1 MANLKE
7 LRIKIGGIRAIRK
20 VTAAMKLV
28 AGVKLRKA
36 EQRALTSKPYAN
48 ELKKILAR
56 VKRENLAKTYELF
69 DGRES
74 MKNEVLIAFASDK
87 GFCGNFNYLLSKK
100 LKEIIEKRRVSGINV
115 KVLCI
120 GNKLYQMLKH
130 SVFEN
135 ATLELADDD
144 FYKGEILDNAR
155 SLASRAIDEF
165 RKETADKVSLV
176 YTHYYSAMRMVV
188 DEESLIPLNR
198 EENED
203 ITETIFEPSADEVLE
218 NLLPYN
224 LGVQIYQAALE
235 SMASEQSSR
244 MRSMDNA
251 TRNADEMLGDLTV
264 RYNRTRQ
271 YGITQ
276 ELTEV
281 VAGASAVAD
290 D

>member
-36 EQRALTSKPYAN
+36 EQRALASKPYAN
-48 ELKKILAR
+48 ELKKILATI
-56 VKRENLAKTYELF
+56 KRENLAKSYELF

-74 MKNEVLIAFASDK
+74 VKSEVLIAFASDK

-100 LKEIIEKRRVSGINV
+100 LREIVAERRAAGVKIEI
-115 KVLCI
+115 LCV
-120 GNKLYQMLKH
+120 GNKLYQMLRHALSEKE
-130 SVFEN
+130 S
-135 ATLELADDD
+135 LELVAD
-144 FYKGEILDNAR
+144 FYKGEILENSRNLAAR
-155 SLASRAIDEF
+155 VIEEF
-165 RKETADKVSLV
+165 RKEAVDRVSLV
-176 YTHYYSAMRMVV
+176 FTHYYSAMRMTVG
-188 DEESLIPLNR
+188 EESLIPLKR
-198 EENED
+198 EENND
-203 ITETIFEPSADEVLE
+203 VTETIFEPSADEVLE

-224 LGVQIYQAALE
+224 LGIQIYQAALE

-251 TRNADEMLGDLTV
+251 TRNADEMLGDLTI
-264 RYNRTRQ
+264 RYNRRRQ

-281 VAGASAVAD
+281 VAGASAVAND
-290 D
+290 

>member
-36 EQRALTSKPYAN
+36 EQRALASKPYAN
-48 ELKKILAR
+48 ELKKILATI
-56 VKRENLAKTYELF
+56 KRENLAKSYELF

-74 MKNEVLIAFASDK
+74 VKSEVLIAFASDK

-100 LKEIIEKRRVSGINV
+100 LREIVAERRAAGVRVEI
-115 KVLCI
+115 LCV
-120 GNKLYQMLKH
+120 GNKLYQMLRHALSEKE
-130 SVFEN
+130 S
-135 ATLELADDD
+135 LELVAD
-144 FYKGEILDNAR
+144 FYKGEILANAR
-155 SLASRAIDEF
+155 NLAARVIEEF
-165 RKETADKVSLV
+165 RKEAVDRVSLV
-176 YTHYYSAMRMVV
+176 FTHYYSAMRMTVG
-188 DEESLIPLNR
+188 EESLIPLKR
-198 EENED
+198 EENKD
-203 ITETIFEPSADEVLE
+203 ITETIFEPGADEVLE

-224 LGVQIYQAALE
+224 LGIQIYQAALE

-251 TRNADEMLGDLTV
+251 TRNADEMLGDLTI

-281 VAGASAVAD
+281 VAGASAVAND
-290 D
+290 

>member
-36 EQRALTSKPYAN
+36 EQRALASKPYAN
-48 ELKKILAR
+48 ELKKVLERI
-56 VKRENLAKTYELF
+56 KRENLERDYELF

-74 MKNEVLIAFASDK
+74 VKSEVLIAFASDK

-100 LKEIIEKRRVSGINV
+100 LKEIIAERRKIGV
-115 KVLCI
+115 KVKILCA

-130 SVFEN
+130 ALSEN
-135 ATLELADDD
+135 ESLELVTD
-144 FYKGEILDNAR
+144 FYKGEILSNSRD
-155 SLASRAIDEF
+155 LASRVIDEF
-165 RKETADKVSLV
+165 RKETIDKVSLV

-188 DEESLIPLNR
+188 DEESLIPLKQEKN
-198 EENED
+198 ND

-224 LGVQIYQAALE
+224 LGIQIYQAALE

-281 VAGASAVAD
+281 VAGASAVAND
-290 D
+290 

>member
-36 EQRALTSKPYAN
+36 EQRALASKPYAN
-48 ELKKILAR
+48 ELKKILATI
-56 VKRENLAKTYELF
+56 KRENLAKSYELF

-74 MKNEVLIAFASDK
+74 VKSEVLIAFASDK

-100 LKEIIEKRRVSGINV
+100 LREIVAERRAAGVKIEI
-115 KVLCI
+115 LCV
-120 GNKLYQMLKH
+120 GNKLYQMLRHALSEKE
-130 SVFEN
+130 S
-135 ATLELADDD
+135 LELVAD
-144 FYKGEILDNAR
+144 FYKGEILENSRNLAAR
-155 SLASRAIDEF
+155 VIEEF
-165 RKETADKVSLV
+165 RKEAVDRVSLV
-176 YTHYYSAMRMVV
+176 FTHYYSAMRMTVG
-188 DEESLIPLNR
+188 EESLIPLKR
-198 EENED
+198 EENKD

-224 LGVQIYQAALE
+224 LGIQIYQAALE

-251 TRNADEMLGDLTV
+251 TRNADEMLGDLTI

-281 VAGASAVAD
+281 VAGASAVAND
-290 D
+290 

>member
-36 EQRALTSKPYAN
+36 EQRALASKPYAN
-48 ELKKILAR
+48 ELKKILATI
-56 VKRENLAKTYELF
+56 KRENLAKSYELF

-74 MKNEVLIAFASDK
+74 VKSEVLIAFASDK

-100 LKEIIEKRRVSGINV
+100 LKEIITERRASGI
-115 KVLCI
+115 KIKILCV
-120 GNKLYQMLKH
+120 GNKLYQMLRHALSEKE
-130 SVFEN
+130 S
-135 ATLELADDD
+135 LELVAD
-144 FYKGEILDNAR
+144 FYKGEVLENSRNLAAR
-155 SLASRAIDEF
+155 VIEEF
-165 RKETADKVSLV
+165 RKEAVDRVSLV
-176 YTHYYSAMRMVV
+176 FTHYYSAMRMTVG
-188 DEESLIPLNR
+188 EESLIPLKR
-198 EENED
+198 EENKD

-224 LGVQIYQAALE
+224 LGIQIYQAALE

-251 TRNADEMLGDLTV
+251 TRNADEMLGDLTI

-281 VAGASAVAD
+281 VAGASAVAND
-290 D
+290 

>member
-36 EQRALTSKPYAN
+36 EQRALASKPYAN
-48 ELKKILAR
+48 ELKKVLERI
-56 VKRENLAKTYELF
+56 KRENLERDYELF

-74 MKNEVLIAFASDK
+74 VKSEVLITFASDK

-100 LKEIIEKRRVSGINV
+100 LKEIIAERRKIGV
-115 KVLCI
+115 KVKILCA

-130 SVFEN
+130 ALSEN
-135 ATLELADDD
+135 ESLELVTD
-144 FYKGEILDNAR
+144 FYKGEILSNSRD
-155 SLASRAIDEF
+155 LASRVIDEF
-165 RKETADKVSLV
+165 RKETIDKVSLV

-188 DEESLIPLNR
+188 DEESLIPLKQEKN
-198 EENED
+198 ND

-224 LGVQIYQAALE
+224 LGIQIYQAALE

-281 VAGASAVAD
+281 VAGASAVAND
-290 D
+290 

>member
-36 EQRALTSKPYAN
+36 EQRALASKPYAN

-56 VKRENLAKTYELF
+56 IKRENLAKTYELF
-69 DGRES
+69 DGREFV
-74 MKNEVLIAFASDK
+74 KNEILIAFASDK

-100 LKEIIEKRRVSGINV
+100 LKEIIEKRRIAGINV
-115 KVLCI
+115 KILCI

-144 FYKGEILDNAR
+144 FYKGEILGNAR
-155 SLASRAIDEF
+155 GLASRVIDEF
-165 RKETADKVSLV
+165 RKETVDKVSLV

-198 EENED
+198 EENND

-281 VAGASAVAD
+281 VAGASAVASD
-290 D
+290 

>member
-36 EQRALTSKPYAN
+36 EQRALASKPYAN
-48 ELKKILAR
+48 ELKKILATI
-56 VKRENLAKTYELF
+56 KRENLAKSYELF

-74 MKNEVLIAFASDK
+74 VKSEVLIVFASDK

-100 LKEIIEKRRVSGINV
+100 LREIVAERRAAGVKIEI
-115 KVLCI
+115 LCV
-120 GNKLYQMLKH
+120 GNKLYQILRHALSEKE
-130 SVFEN
+130 S
-135 ATLELADDD
+135 LELVAD
-144 FYKGEILDNAR
+144 FYKGEILENSRNLAAR
-155 SLASRAIDEF
+155 VIEEF
-165 RKETADKVSLV
+165 RKEAVDRVSLV
-176 YTHYYSAMRMVV
+176 FTHYYSAMRMTVG
-188 DEESLIPLNR
+188 EESLIPLKR
-198 EENED
+198 EENKD
-203 ITETIFEPSADEVLE
+203 VTETIFEPSADEVLE

-224 LGVQIYQAALE
+224 LGIQIYQAALE

-251 TRNADEMLGDLTV
+251 TRNADEMLGDLTI

-281 VAGASAVAD
+281 VAGASAVAND
-290 D
+290 

>member
-36 EQRALTSKPYAN
+36 EQRALASKPYAN
-48 ELKKILAR
+48 ELKKILATI
-56 VKRENLAKTYELF
+56 KRENLAKSYELF

-74 MKNEVLIAFASDK
+74 VKSEVLIAFASDK

-100 LKEIIEKRRVSGINV
+100 LREIVAERRAAGVKIEI
-115 KVLCI
+115 LCV
-120 GNKLYQMLKH
+120 GNKLYQMLRHALSEKE
-130 SVFEN
+130 S
-135 ATLELADDD
+135 LELVAD
-144 FYKGEILDNAR
+144 FYKGEILENSRNLAAR
-155 SLASRAIDEF
+155 VIEEF
-165 RKETADKVSLV
+165 RKEAVDRVSLV
-176 YTHYYSAMRMVV
+176 FTHYYSAMRMTVG
-188 DEESLIPLNR
+188 EESLIPLKR
-198 EENED
+198 EENKD

-224 LGVQIYQAALE
+224 LGIQIYQAALE

-251 TRNADEMLGDLTV
+251 TRNADEMLGDLTI
-264 RYNRTRQ
+264 RYNRRRQ

-281 VAGASAVAD
+281 VAGASAVAND
-290 D
+290 

>member
-36 EQRALTSKPYAN
+36 EQRALASKPYAN
-48 ELKKILAR
+48 ELKKILATI
-56 VKRENLAKTYELF
+56 KRENLAKSYELF

-74 MKNEVLIAFASDK
+74 VKSEVLIAFASDK

-100 LKEIIEKRRVSGINV
+100 LREIVAERRAAGV
-115 KVLCI
+115 KVEILCV
-120 GNKLYQMLKH
+120 GNKLYQMLRHALSEKE
-130 SVFEN
+130 S
-135 ATLELADDD
+135 LELVAD
-144 FYKGEILDNAR
+144 FYKGEILANAR
-155 SLASRAIDEF
+155 NLAARVIEEF
-165 RKETADKVSLV
+165 RKEAVDRVSLV
-176 YTHYYSAMRMVV
+176 FTHYYSAMRMTVG
-188 DEESLIPLNR
+188 EESLIPLKR
-198 EENED
+198 EENKD
-203 ITETIFEPSADEVLE
+203 VTETIFEPSADEVLE

-224 LGVQIYQAALE
+224 LGIQIYQAALE

-251 TRNADEMLGDLTV
+251 TRNADEMLGDLTI

-281 VAGASAVAD
+281 VAGASAVAND
-290 D
+290 

>member
-36 EQRALTSKPYAN
+36 EQRALASKPYAN
-48 ELKKILAR
+48 ELKKILATI
-56 VKRENLAKTYELF
+56 KRENLAKSYELF

-74 MKNEVLIAFASDK
+74 VKSEVLIAFASDK

-100 LKEIIEKRRVSGINV
+100 LREIVAERRAAGVKIEI
-115 KVLCI
+115 LCV
-120 GNKLYQMLKH
+120 GNKLYQILRHALSEKE
-130 SVFEN
+130 S
-135 ATLELADDD
+135 LELVAD
-144 FYKGEILDNAR
+144 FYKGEILENSRNLAAR
-155 SLASRAIDEF
+155 VIEEF
-165 RKETADKVSLV
+165 RKEAVDRVSLV
-176 YTHYYSAMRMVV
+176 FTHYYSAMRMTVG
-188 DEESLIPLNR
+188 EESLIPLKR
-198 EENED
+198 EENKD
-203 ITETIFEPSADEVLE
+203 VTETIFEPSADEVLE

-224 LGVQIYQAALE
+224 LGIQIYQAALE

-251 TRNADEMLGDLTV
+251 TRNADEMLGDLTI

-281 VAGASAVAD
+281 VAGASAVAND
-290 D
+290 

>member
-36 EQRALTSKPYAN
+36 EQRALASKPYAN
-48 ELKKILAR
+48 ELKKILATI
-56 VKRENLAKTYELF
+56 KRENLAKSYELF

-74 MKNEVLIAFASDK
+74 VKSEVLIAFASDK

-100 LKEIIEKRRVSGINV
+100 LREIVAERRAAGV
-115 KVLCI
+115 KVEILCV
-120 GNKLYQMLKH
+120 GNKLYQMLRHALSEKE
-130 SVFEN
+130 S
-135 ATLELADDD
+135 LELVAD
-144 FYKGEILDNAR
+144 FYKGEILANAR
-155 SLASRAIDEF
+155 NLAARVIEEF
-165 RKETADKVSLV
+165 RKEAVDRVSLV
-176 YTHYYSAMRMVV
+176 FTHYYSAMRMTVG
-188 DEESLIPLNR
+188 EESLIPLKR
-198 EENED
+198 EENKD

-224 LGVQIYQAALE
+224 LGIQIYQAALE

-251 TRNADEMLGDLTV
+251 TRNADEMLGDLTI

-281 VAGASAVAD
+281 VAGASAVAND
-290 D
+290 

>member
-36 EQRALTSKPYAN
+36 EQRALASKPYAN
-48 ELKKILAR
+48 ELKKILATI
-56 VKRENLAKTYELF
+56 KRENLAKSYELF

-74 MKNEVLIAFASDK
+74 VKSEVLIAFASDK
-87 GFCGNFNYLLSKK
+87 GFCGNFNYLLGKK
-100 LKEIIEKRRVSGINV
+100 LREIVTERREAGV
-115 KVLCI
+115 KVEILCV
-120 GNKLYQMLKH
+120 GNKLYQMLRHALSGKE
-130 SVFEN
+130 S
-135 ATLELADDD
+135 LELVAD
-144 FYKGEILDNAR
+144 FYKGEVLENSRNLAAR
-155 SLASRAIDEF
+155 VIEEF
-165 RKETADKVSLV
+165 RKEAVDRVSLV
-176 YTHYYSAMRMVV
+176 FTHYYSAMRMTVG
-188 DEESLIPLNR
+188 EESLIPLKR
-198 EENED
+198 EENKD

-224 LGVQIYQAALE
+224 LGIQIYQAALE

-251 TRNADEMLGDLTV
+251 TRNADEMLGDLTI

-281 VAGASAVAD
+281 VAGASAVAND
-290 D
+290 

>member
-36 EQRALTSKPYAN
+36 EQRALASKPYAN
-48 ELKKILAR
+48 ELKKILATI
-56 VKRENLAKTYELF
+56 KRENLAKSYELF

-74 MKNEVLIAFASDK
+74 VKREVLIAFASDK

-100 LKEIIEKRRVSGINV
+100 LKKIVAERRAAGIKVEI
-115 KVLCI
+115 LCV
-120 GNKLYQMLKH
+120 GNKLHQMLRH
-130 SVFEN
+130 ALSEN
-135 ATLELADDD
+135 ESLELVAD
-144 FYKGEILDNAR
+144 FYKGEILTNACN
-155 SLASRAIDEF
+155 LATRVIDEF
-165 RKETADKVSLV
+165 RKETVDKVSLV
-176 YTHYYSAMRMVV
+176 FTHYYSAMRMTVG
-188 DEESLIPLNR
+188 EESLIPLKR
-198 EENED
+198 EENND
-203 ITETIFEPSADEVLE
+203 ITETIFEPSAEEVLE

-224 LGVQIYQAALE
+224 LGIQIYQAALE

-251 TRNADEMLGDLTV
+251 TRNADEMLGDLTI

-281 VAGASAVAD
+281 VAGAEAIAND
-290 D
+290 

>member
-7 LRIKIGGIRAIRK
+7 LRIKIGGIKAIRK

-36 EQRALTSKPYAN
+36 EQRALASKPYAN
-48 ELKKILAR
+48 ELKKILSTI
-56 VKRENLAKTYELF
+56 KREDLAKRYELF

-74 MKNEVLIAFASDK
+74 VKTEALVAFASDK

-100 LKEIIEKRRVSGINV
+100 IKEIIADRRKSGVNLQI
-115 KVLCI
+115 LCV
-120 GNKLYQMLKH
+120 GNKLYQLLKH
-130 SVFEN
+130 ASAEN
-135 ATLELADDD
+135 ASLELVAD
-144 FYKGEILDNAR
+144 FYKGDMFSNAK
-155 SLASRAIDEF
+155 SLANRVTKEF
-165 RKETADKVSLV
+165 FEGKVDKVSLV
-176 YTHYYSAMRMVV
+176 YTNYHSAMKMEVHE
-188 DEESLIPLNR
+188 DSLIPLTQG
-198 EENED
+198 ESHY
-203 ITETIFEPSADEVLE
+203 ITTTVFEPSADEVLE

-224 LGVQIYQAALE
+224 IGVQIYQATLE
-235 SMASEQSSR
+235 SVASEQSSR

-281 VAGASAVAD
+281 VAGASAIANE
-290 D
+290 

>member
-36 EQRALTSKPYAN
+36 EQRALASKPYAN
-48 ELKKILAR
+48 ELKKILATI
-56 VKRENLAKTYELF
+56 KRENLAKSYELF

-74 MKNEVLIAFASDK
+74 VKSEVLIAFASDK

-100 LKEIIEKRRVSGINV
+100 LKEIITERRASGI
-115 KVLCI
+115 KIKILCV
-120 GNKLYQMLKH
+120 GNKLYQMLRHALSEKE
-130 SVFEN
+130 S
-135 ATLELADDD
+135 LELVAD
-144 FYKGEILDNAR
+144 FYKGEILANAR
-155 SLASRAIDEF
+155 NLAARVIEEF
-165 RKETADKVSLV
+165 RKEAVDRVSLV
-176 YTHYYSAMRMVV
+176 FTHYYSAMRMTVG
-188 DEESLIPLNR
+188 EESLIPLKR
-198 EENED
+198 EENKD

-224 LGVQIYQAALE
+224 LGIQIYQAALE

-251 TRNADEMLGDLTV
+251 TRNADEILGDLTI

-281 VAGASAVAD
+281 VAGASAVAND
-290 D
+290 

>member
-36 EQRALTSKPYAN
+36 EQRALASKPYAN
-48 ELKKILAR
+48 ELKKILATI
-56 VKRENLAKTYELF
+56 KRENLAKSYELF

-74 MKNEVLIAFASDK
+74 VKSEVLIAFASDK

-100 LKEIIEKRRVSGINV
+100 LREIVAERRAAGVRVEI
-115 KVLCI
+115 LCV
-120 GNKLYQMLKH
+120 GNKLYQMLRHALSEKE
-130 SVFEN
+130 S
-135 ATLELADDD
+135 LELVAD
-144 FYKGEILDNAR
+144 FYKGEILENSRNLAAR
-155 SLASRAIDEF
+155 VIEEF
-165 RKETADKVSLV
+165 RKEAVDRVSLV
-176 YTHYYSAMRMVV
+176 FTHYYSAMRMTVG
-188 DEESLIPLNR
+188 EESLIPLKR
-198 EENED
+198 EENKD
-203 ITETIFEPSADEVLE
+203 VTETIFEPSADEVLE

-224 LGVQIYQAALE
+224 LGIQIYQAALE

-251 TRNADEMLGDLTV
+251 TRNADEMLGDLTI

-281 VAGASAVAD
+281 VAGASAVAND
-290 D
+290 

>member
-36 EQRALTSKPYAN
+36 EQRALASKPYAN
-48 ELKKILAR
+48 ELKKILATI
-56 VKRENLAKTYELF
+56 KRENLAKSYELF

-74 MKNEVLIAFASDK
+74 VKSEVLITFASDK

-100 LKEIIEKRRVSGINV
+100 LKEIITERRASGI
-115 KVLCI
+115 KIKILCV
-120 GNKLYQMLKH
+120 GNKLYQMLRHALSEKE
-130 SVFEN
+130 S
-135 ATLELADDD
+135 LELVAD
-144 FYKGEILDNAR
+144 FYKGEVLENSRNLAAR
-155 SLASRAIDEF
+155 VIEEF
-165 RKETADKVSLV
+165 RKEAVDRVSLV
-176 YTHYYSAMRMVV
+176 FTHYYSAMRMTVG
-188 DEESLIPLNR
+188 EESLIPLKR
-198 EENED
+198 EENKD

-224 LGVQIYQAALE
+224 LGIQIYQAALE

-251 TRNADEMLGDLTV
+251 TRNADEMLGDLTI

-281 VAGASAVAD
+281 VAGASAVAND
-290 D
+290 

>member
-7 LRIKIGGIRAIRK
+7 LRIKIGGIKAIRK

-48 ELKKILAR
+48 ELKKILATI
-56 VKRENLAKTYELF
+56 KREDLEKRYDLF

-74 MKNEVLIAFASDK
+74 VKTEALIAFASDK

-100 LKEIIEKRRVSGINV
+100 IKEIIADRRESDINLQI
-115 KVLCI
+115 LCV
-120 GNKLYQMLKH
+120 GNKLYQLLKH
-130 SVFEN
+130 APSKN
-135 ATLELADDD
+135 ASLELISD
-144 FYKGEILDNAR
+144 FYKGDMFDNAKN
-155 SLASRAIDEF
+155 LASRIIKEF
-165 RKETADKVSLV
+165 FEEKIDKVSLV
-176 YTHYYSAMRMVV
+176 YTNYHSAMKMVV
-188 DEESLIPLNR
+188 RENSLIPLTQ
-198 EENED
+198 EENHD
-203 ITETIFEPSADEVLE
+203 ITTTIFEPSADEVLE

-224 LGVQIYQAALE
+224 IGVQIYQATLE
-235 SMASEQSSR
+235 SIASEQSSR

-281 VAGASAVAD
+281 VAGADAIAND
-290 D
+290 

>member
-36 EQRALTSKPYAN
+36 EQRALASKPYAN
-48 ELKKILAR
+48 ELKKILATI
-56 VKRENLAKTYELF
+56 KRENLAKSYELF

-74 MKNEVLIAFASDK
+74 VKSEVLIAFASDK

-100 LKEIIEKRRVSGINV
+100 LREIVAERRAAGVKIEI
-115 KVLCI
+115 LCV
-120 GNKLYQMLKH
+120 GNKLYQMLRHALSEKE
-130 SVFEN
+130 S
-135 ATLELADDD
+135 LELVAD
-144 FYKGEILDNAR
+144 FYKGEILENSRNLAAR
-155 SLASRAIDEF
+155 VIEEF
-165 RKETADKVSLV
+165 RKEAVDRVSLV
-176 YTHYYSAMRMVV
+176 FTHYYSAMRMTVG
-188 DEESLIPLNR
+188 EESLIPLKR
-198 EENED
+198 EENKD
-203 ITETIFEPSADEVLE
+203 VTETIFEPSADEVLE

-224 LGVQIYQAALE
+224 LGIQIYQAALE

-251 TRNADEMLGDLTV
+251 TRNADEMLGDLTI

-281 VAGASAVAD
+281 VAGASAVAND
-290 D
+290 

>member
-7 LRIKIGGIRAIRK
+7 LRIKIGGIKAIRK

-36 EQRALTSKPYAN
+36 EQRALASKPYAN
-48 ELKKILAR
+48 ELKKILATI
-56 VKRENLAKTYELF
+56 KREDLAKRYELF

-74 MKNEVLIAFASDK
+74 VKTEALIAFASDK

-100 LKEIIEKRRVSGINV
+100 IKEIIADRRKSEINLQI
-115 KVLCI
+115 LCI
-120 GNKLYQMLKH
+120 GNKLYQLLKH
-130 SVFEN
+130 VSAEN
-135 ATLELADDD
+135 VSLELVAD
-144 FYKGEILDNAR
+144 FYKGDMFGNAKN
-155 SLASRAIDEF
+155 LADRITKEF
-165 RKETADKVSLV
+165 FEEKIDKVSLI
-176 YTHYYSAMRMVV
+176 YTNYHSAMRMVV
-188 DEESLIPLNR
+188 REDSLIPLTQ
-198 EENED
+198 EENHD
-203 ITETIFEPSADEVLE
+203 VTTTIFEPSADEVLE

-224 LGVQIYQAALE
+224 IGIQIYQATLE

-264 RYNRTRQ
+264 KYNRTRQ

-281 VAGASAVAD
+281 VAGADAIAND
-290 D
+290 

>member
-7 LRIKIGGIRAIRK
+7 LRIKIGGIKAIRK

-36 EQRALTSKPYAN
+36 EQRALASKPYAN
-48 ELKKILAR
+48 ELKKILATI
-56 VKRENLAKTYELF
+56 KREDLEKRYELF

-74 MKNEVLIAFASDK
+74 VQTEALIAFASDK

-100 LKEIIEKRRVSGINV
+100 IKEIIADRRKLGVNLQI
-115 KVLCI
+115 LCV
-120 GNKLYQMLKH
+120 GNKLYQLLKH
-130 SVFEN
+130 APSKN
-135 ATLELADDD
+135 ASLELIAD
-144 FYKGEILDNAR
+144 FYKDDMFDNAKN
-155 SLASRAIDEF
+155 LASRVTKEF
-165 RKETADKVSLV
+165 FEEKIDKVSLV
-176 YTHYYSAMRMVV
+176 YTNYHSAMKMIVRE
-188 DEESLIPLNR
+188 DSLIPLTQ
-198 EENED
+198 EENHD
-203 ITETIFEPSADEVLE
+203 ITTTIFEPSADEVLE

-224 LGVQIYQAALE
+224 IGVQIYQATLE
-235 SMASEQSSR
+235 SIASEQSSR

-281 VAGASAVAD
+281 VAGADAIAND
-290 D
+290 

>member
-36 EQRALTSKPYAN
+36 EQRALASKPYAN
-48 ELKKILAR
+48 ELKKILATI
-56 VKRENLAKTYELF
+56 KRENLAKSYELF

-74 MKNEVLIAFASDK
+74 VKSEVLIAFASDK

-100 LKEIIEKRRVSGINV
+100 LREIVAERRAAGVKIEI
-115 KVLCI
+115 LCV
-120 GNKLYQMLKH
+120 GNKLYQMLRHALSEKE
-130 SVFEN
+130 S
-135 ATLELADDD
+135 LELVAD
-144 FYKGEILDNAR
+144 FYKGEILENSRNLAAR
-155 SLASRAIDEF
+155 VIEEF
-165 RKETADKVSLV
+165 RKEAVDRVSLV
-176 YTHYYSAMRMVV
+176 FTHYYSAMRMTVG
-188 DEESLIPLNR
+188 EESLIPLKR
-198 EENED
+198 EENND

-224 LGVQIYQAALE
+224 LGIQIYQAALE

-251 TRNADEMLGDLTV
+251 TRNADEMLGDLTI

-281 VAGASAVAD
+281 VAGAEAIAND
-290 D
+290 

>member
-7 LRIKIGGIRAIRK
+7 LRIKIGGIKSIRK

-36 EQRALTSKPYAN
+36 EQRALASKPYAS
-48 ELKKILAR
+48 ELNKILATI
-56 VKRENLAKTYELF
+56 KRENLARTYELF

-74 MKNEVLIAFASDK
+74 VKNEVLIAFASDK

-100 LKEIIEKRRVSGINV
+100 LKEIIAKRRASGV
-115 KVLCI
+115 KVKILCI

-130 SVFEN
+130 AMSEN
-135 ATLELADDD
+135 ESLELVPD
-144 FYKGEILDNAR
+144 FYKGEILANSR
-155 SLASRAIDEF
+155 SLASQVIDEF
-165 RKETADKVSLV
+165 RKETADKISLI
-176 YTHYYSAMRMVV
+176 YTHYYSAMRMIVS
-188 DEESLIPLNR
+188 EESLIPLKQ
-198 EENED
+198 EENRD
-203 ITETIFEPSADEVLE
+203 VTETIFEPSADEVLE

-235 SMASEQSSR
+235 SIASEQSSR

-251 TRNADEMLGDLTV
+251 TRNADEMLGDLTI

-281 VAGASAVAD
+281 VAGADAIAND
-290 D
+290 

>member
-7 LRIKIGGIRAIRK
+7 LRIKIGGIKAIRK

-36 EQRALTSKPYAN
+36 EQRALASKPYAS
-48 ELKKILAR
+48 ELKKILATI
-56 VKRENLAKTYELF
+56 KRESLEKTYDLF

-74 MKNEVLIAFASDK
+74 VKNEILVVFASDK

-100 LKEIIEKRRVSGINV
+100 LKEIISERRASGIKV
-115 KVLCI
+115 KILCV
-120 GNKLYQMLKH
+120 GSKLYQMLKH
-130 SVFEN
+130 SLSEKE
-135 ATLELADDD
+135 TLELISD
-144 FYKGEILDNAR
+144 FYKGEFLENAR
-155 SLASRAIDEF
+155 SLASRVISEFLGNEID
-165 RKETADKVSLV
+165 RVSLV
-176 YTHYYSAMRMVV
+176 YTHYYSAMKMHVG
-188 DEESLIPLNR
+188 EESLIPLKK
-198 EENED
+198 EENSD
-203 ITETIFEPSADEVLE
+203 VTATIFEPSADEVLK

-224 LGVQIYQAALE
+224 LGIQIYQAALE
-235 SMASEQSSR
+235 SVASEQSSR

-281 VAGASAVAD
+281 VAGAEAIAND
-290 D
+290 

>member
-36 EQRALTSKPYAN
+36 EQRALASKPYAN
-48 ELKKILAR
+48 ELKKVLAR
-56 VKRENLAKTYELF
+56 IKRENLAKSYELF

-74 MKNEVLIAFASDK
+74 VKSEVLIAFASDK

-100 LKEIIEKRRVSGINV
+100 LKEIVAERRASGI
-115 KVLCI
+115 KIKILCV
-120 GNKLYQMLKH
+120 GNKLHQLLRH
-130 SVFEN
+130 ALSEN
-135 ATLELADDD
+135 ESLELVTD
-144 FYKGEILDNAR
+144 FYRGEILTNAR
-155 SLASRAIDEF
+155 DLATRVIDEF
-165 RKETADKVSLV
+165 RKETVDKVSLIF
-176 YTHYYSAMRMVV
+176 THYYSAMRMVV
-188 DEESLIPLNR
+188 GEESLIPLKR
-198 EENED
+198 EENND
-203 ITETIFEPSADEVLE
+203 ITETIFEPGADEVLE

-224 LGVQIYQAALE
+224 LGIQIYQAALE
-235 SMASEQSSR
+235 SVASEQSSR

-251 TRNADEMLGDLTV
+251 TRNADEMLGDLTI
-264 RYNRTRQ
+264 RYNRMRQ

-281 VAGASAVAD
+281 VAGADAIAND
-290 D
+290 

>member
-7 LRIKIGGIRAIRK
+7 LRIKIGGIKAIRK

-36 EQRALTSKPYAN
+36 EQRALASKPYAN
-48 ELKKILAR
+48 ELKNILATI
-56 VKRENLAKTYELF
+56 KREDLEKRYDLF
-69 DGRES
+69 DGRETV
-74 MKNEVLIAFASDK
+74 KTEALIAFASDK
-87 GFCGNFNYLLSKK
+87 GFCGNFNYLLGKK
-100 LKEIIEKRRVSGINV
+100 IKEIIADRRKSGINLQI
-115 KVLCI
+115 LCV
-120 GNKLYQMLKH
+120 GNKLYQLIKH
-130 SVFEN
+130 APSEN
-135 ATLELADDD
+135 TSLELIAD
-144 FYKGEILDNAR
+144 FYKGDMFGNAKN
-155 SLASRAIDEF
+155 LASRVTKEF
-165 RKETADKVSLV
+165 FEEKIDKVSLV
-176 YTHYYSAMRMVV
+176 YTNYHSAMRMVV
-188 DEESLIPLNR
+188 REDSLIPLIQK
-198 EENED
+198 ENHD
-203 ITETIFEPSADEVLE
+203 ITTTIFEPSADEVLE

-224 LGVQIYQAALE
+224 IGVQIYQATLE

-281 VAGASAVAD
+281 VAGADAIAND
-290 D
+290 

>member
-7 LRIKIGGIRAIRK
+7 LRIKIGGIKAIRK

-36 EQRALTSKPYAN
+36 EQRALASKPYAN
-48 ELKKILAR
+48 ELKKILATI
-56 VKRENLAKTYELF
+56 KREDLEKKYELF
-69 DGRES
+69 DGRETE
-74 MKNEVLIAFASDK
+74 KTETLIAFASDK

-100 LKEIIEKRRVSGINV
+100 VKEIIADRRKSGISLRI
-115 KVLCI
+115 LCV
-120 GNKLYQMLKH
+120 GNKLYQLLKH
-130 SVFEN
+130 APAEN
-135 ATLELADDD
+135 ASLELVAD
-144 FYKGEILDNAR
+144 FYKGDMFSNAKN
-155 SLASRAIDEF
+155 LADRVIKEFFKEKID
-165 RKETADKVSLV
+165 KISLV
-176 YTHYYSAMRMVV
+176 YTNYHSAMKMVV
-188 DEESLIPLNR
+188 REDSLIPLTQ
-198 EENED
+198 EENHD
-203 ITETIFEPSADEVLE
+203 ITTTIFEPSADEVLE

-224 LGVQIYQAALE
+224 IGIQIYQATLE

-281 VAGASAVAD
+281 VAGADAIAND
-290 D
+290 

>member
-36 EQRALTSKPYAN
+36 EQRALASKPYAN
-48 ELKKILAR
+48 ELKKILATI
-56 VKRENLAKTYELF
+56 KRENLAKSYELF

-74 MKNEVLIAFASDK
+74 VKSEVLIAFASDK

-100 LKEIIEKRRVSGINV
+100 LREIVAERRAAGV
-115 KVLCI
+115 KVEILCV
-120 GNKLYQMLKH
+120 GNKLYQMLRHALSEKE
-130 SVFEN
+130 S
-135 ATLELADDD
+135 LELVAD
-144 FYKGEILDNAR
+144 FYKGEILANAR
-155 SLASRAIDEF
+155 NLAARVIEEF
-165 RKETADKVSLV
+165 RKEAVDRVSLV
-176 YTHYYSAMRMVV
+176 FTHYYSAMRMNVG
-188 DEESLIPLNR
+188 EESLIPLKR
-198 EENED
+198 EENKD
-203 ITETIFEPSADEVLE
+203 VTETIFEPSADEVLE

-224 LGVQIYQAALE
+224 LGIQIYQAALE

-251 TRNADEMLGDLTV
+251 TRNADEMLGDLTI

-281 VAGASAVAD
+281 VAGASAVAND
-290 D
+290 

>member
-28 AGVKLRKA
+28 AGVKLRKG
-36 EQRALTSKPYAN
+36 EQRALASKPYAN
-48 ELKKILAR
+48 ELKKVLERI
-56 VKRENLAKTYELF
+56 KRENLERDYELF

-74 MKNEVLIAFASDK
+74 VKSEVLITFASDK

-100 LKEIIEKRRVSGINV
+100 LKEIIAERRKIGV
-115 KVLCI
+115 KVKILCA

-130 SVFEN
+130 ALSEN
-135 ATLELADDD
+135 ESLELVTD
-144 FYKGEILDNAR
+144 FYKGEILSNSRD
-155 SLASRAIDEF
+155 LASRVIDEF
-165 RKETADKVSLV
+165 RKETIDKVSLV

-188 DEESLIPLNR
+188 DEESLIPLKQEKN
-198 EENED
+198 ND

-224 LGVQIYQAALE
+224 LGIQIYQAALE

-281 VAGASAVAD
+281 VAGASAVAND
-290 D
+290 

>member
-36 EQRALTSKPYAN
+36 EQRALASKPYAN

-56 VKRENLAKTYELF
+56 IKRENLAKSYELF

-74 MKNEVLIAFASDK
+74 VKSEVLIAFASDK
-87 GFCGNFNYLLSKK
+87 GFCGNFNYLLGKK
-100 LKEIIEKRRVSGINV
+100 LKEIVAERRKSGV
-115 KVLCI
+115 KVKILCA

-130 SVFEN
+130 ALSESES
-135 ATLELADDD
+135 LELVTD
-144 FYKGEILDNAR
+144 FYRGEILGNAR
-155 SLASRAIDEF
+155 NLATRVIDEF
-165 RKETADKVSLV
+165 RKETVDKVSLI

-188 DEESLIPLNR
+188 GEESLIPLKQ
-198 EENED
+198 EENND

-224 LGVQIYQAALE
+224 LGIQIYQAALE
-235 SMASEQSSR
+235 STASEQSSR

-251 TRNADEMLGDLTV
+251 TRNADEMLSDLTI

-281 VAGASAVAD
+281 VAGADAIAND
-290 D
+290 

>member
-36 EQRALTSKPYAN
+36 EQRALASKPYAN
-48 ELKKILAR
+48 ELKKILATI
-56 VKRENLAKTYELF
+56 KRENLAKSYELF

-74 MKNEVLIAFASDK
+74 VKNETLIAFASDK

-100 LKEIIEKRRVSGINV
+100 LKEIVAERRALGI
-115 KVLCI
+115 KVEILCV
-120 GNKLYQMLKH
+120 GNKLYQLLRH
-130 SVFEN
+130 SLSEN
-135 ATLELADDD
+135 ESAELVTE
-144 FYKGEILDNAR
+144 FYKGEIFSNAKL
-155 SLASRAIDEF
+155 LAERVASEF
-165 RKETADKVSLV
+165 REGKSDKISLV
-176 YTHYYSAMRMVV
+176 RTRYHSAMRMAVE
-188 DEESLIPLNR
+188 EESLIPLKR
-198 EENED
+198 EENND
-203 ITETIFEPSADEVLE
+203 VTETIFEPSADEVLE

-224 LGVQIYQAALE
+224 LGIQIYQAALE

-251 TRNADEMLGDLTV
+251 TRNADEMLGDLTI
-264 RYNRTRQ
+264 RYNRMRQ

-281 VAGASAVAD
+281 VAGADAIAND
-290 D
+290 

>member
-7 LRIKIGGIRAIRK
+7 LRIKIGGIKAIRK

-48 ELKKILAR
+48 ELKKILATI
-56 VKRENLAKTYELF
+56 KREDLEKRYDLF

-74 MKNEVLIAFASDK
+74 VKTEALIAFASDK

-100 LKEIIEKRRVSGINV
+100 IKEIVADRRESGVNLQI
-115 KVLCI
+115 LCV
-120 GNKLYQMLKH
+120 GNKLYQLLKH
-130 SVFEN
+130 APLKN
-135 ATLELADDD
+135 ASLELIAD
-144 FYKGEILDNAR
+144 FYKGDMFDNAKN
-155 SLASRAIDEF
+155 LASRIIKEF
-165 RKETADKVSLV
+165 FEEKIDKVSLV
-176 YTHYYSAMRMVV
+176 YTNYHSAMKMVV
-188 DEESLIPLNR
+188 CENSLIPLTQ
-198 EENED
+198 EENHD
-203 ITETIFEPSADEVLE
+203 ITTTIFEPSADEVLE

-224 LGVQIYQAALE
+224 IGVQIYQATLE
-235 SMASEQSSR
+235 SIASEQSSR

-281 VAGASAVAD
+281 VAGADAIAND
-290 D
+290 

>member
-36 EQRALTSKPYAN
+36 EQRALASKPYAN
-48 ELKKILAR
+48 ELKKILATI
-56 VKRENLAKTYELF
+56 KRENLAKSYELF

-74 MKNEVLIAFASDK
+74 VKSEVLIVFASDK

-100 LKEIIEKRRVSGINV
+100 LREIVAERRAAGVRVEI
-115 KVLCI
+115 LCV
-120 GNKLYQMLKH
+120 GNKLYQMLRHALSEKE
-130 SVFEN
+130 S
-135 ATLELADDD
+135 LELVAD
-144 FYKGEILDNAR
+144 FYKGEILANAR
-155 SLASRAIDEF
+155 NLAARVIEEF
-165 RKETADKVSLV
+165 RKEAVDRVSLV
-176 YTHYYSAMRMVV
+176 FTHYYSAMRMTVG
-188 DEESLIPLNR
+188 EESLIPLKR
-198 EENED
+198 EENKD

-224 LGVQIYQAALE
+224 LGIQIYQAALE

-251 TRNADEMLGDLTV
+251 TRNADEMLGDLTI

-281 VAGASAVAD
+281 VAGASAVAND
-290 D
+290 

>member
-36 EQRALTSKPYAN
+36 EQRALASKPYAN
-48 ELKKILAR
+48 ELKKILATI
-56 VKRENLAKTYELF
+56 KRENLAKSYELF

-74 MKNEVLIAFASDK
+74 VKSEVLIAFASDK

-100 LKEIIEKRRVSGINV
+100 LKEIITERRASGI
-115 KVLCI
+115 KIKILCV
-120 GNKLYQMLKH
+120 GNKLYQMLRHALSEKE
-130 SVFEN
+130 S
-135 ATLELADDD
+135 LELVAD
-144 FYKGEILDNAR
+144 FYKGEVLENSRNLAAR
-155 SLASRAIDEF
+155 VIEEF
-165 RKETADKVSLV
+165 RKEAVDRVSLV
-176 YTHYYSAMRMVV
+176 FTHYYSAMRMMVG
-188 DEESLIPLNR
+188 EESLIPLKR
-198 EENED
+198 EENKD

-224 LGVQIYQAALE
+224 LGIQIYQAALE

-251 TRNADEMLGDLTV
+251 TRNADEMLGDLTI

-281 VAGASAVAD
+281 VAGASAVAND
-290 D
+290 